1 MTEENSRPELEHDSV
16 DASPDPAS
24 ESPAPGSTPGVNGV
38 VRQAGGSGEPDAG
51 EGAPAQGAEAA
62 SPGEV
67 TPEVHSESET
77 AAEVAAEA
85 HADSVA
91 PEAGS
96 PEPVRV
102 PEPAGL
108 ESNESG
114 AMGQNDAEPLLP
126 APAEH
131 DELLPVPTD
140 LDSAGAPPLGDPEQ
154 QMWLAGVDPGEFR
167 TSSTTEGAVPGVGP
181 EGPGY
186 AAGVEGG
193 LAVQTVVEEEEDED
207 REPQRS
213 TLAEWTITIIL
224 LLFLTTTLVQAYV
237 IPTGSMED
245 TLLVGDHLLVDKLAY
260 APPGGISQYL
270 LPYTEVKR
278 GDIIVFRYPV
288 DISQTFVKRCIG
300 VPGDHIKIVDQQ
312 VFVNG
317 ERLDE
322 PYTYHKATYS
332 DTYRDN
338 FPTEP
343 NGPLEDGAIEMLE
356 TDVVNG
362 EVVVPEGHYF
372 AMGDNRDFSLDSR
385 YWGFVPRENIIG
397 KPLII
402 YWSYD
407 APTDQL
413 NSSSISL
420 DHLIDLSRNFFG
432 KTRWNRTFQLI
443 HGYPLD

>member
-1 MTEENSRPELEHDSV
+1 MTEENSRPELDHDSV
-16 DASPDPAS
+16 DASPEPAS
-24 ESPAPGSTPGVNGV
+24 DSLAPSSNGV
-38 VRQAGGSGEPDAG
+38 VRNAGGPGEPAAEGESAHDAAQDATDSSGELH
-51 EGAPAQGAEAA
+51 AE
-62 SPGEV
+62 
-67 TPEVHSESET
+67 
-77 AAEVAAEA
+77 
-85 HADSVA
+85 SVA
-91 PEAGS
+91 PEPVESSAVEPEAEAAPS
-96 PEPVRV
+96 AEPV
-102 PEPAGL
+102 
-108 ESNESG
+108 ESNLFESNISEPNISV
-114 AMGQNDAEPLLP
+114 QNDAEPTLLP
-126 APAEH
+126 PPG
-131 DELLPVPTD
+131 DDSELLPVPAET
-140 LDSAGAPPLGDPEQ
+140 SAPGEFGPVTLPSPEDER
-154 QMWLAGVDPGEFR
+154 QMWLSGVDPGQYR
-167 TSSTTEGAVPGVGP
+167 ASSTTEPLAGAGLEGLQHAP
-181 EGPGY
+181 EG
-186 AAGVEGG
+186 EGG
-193 LAVQTVVEEEEDED
+193 VAVQTVVEEEEDED

-260 APPGGISQYL
+260 APPGSISQYF
-270 LPYTEVKR
+270 LPYTDVKR

-300 VPGDHIKIVDQQ
+300 VPGDHIRIVDQQ
-312 VFVNG
+312 VYVNG
-317 ERLDE
+317 ERLNE

-338 FPTEP
+338 FPSEP
-343 NGPLEDGAIEMLE
+343 NGPLEAGAIEMLE
-356 TDVVNG
+356 TDVVDG

-372 AMGDNRDFSLDSR
+372 ALGDNRDFSLDSR

-443 HGYPLD
+443 HGYPLE